1 MQFLSRSLKL
11 FTAFGIPVKAH
22 MSILVLLGLIAAM
35 GSVYVPMYIIL
46 FASVIAHEFG
56 HALTARRFGGDC
68 KVIYMHVF
76 GGAAMINI
84 PRSLKAEWVVALAG
98 PLTSLVLA
106 GIFYALTVVTGLY
119 YLWLAYVLNLM
130 IGLFNLAPVYP
141 MDGGRIFKTVTSY
154 FLGEERGTMVA
165 IWVARVIAAFAAVW
179 GIYSGRYMFV
189 LLSAFIVMFGSAE
202 YNVMRINRGWK

>member
-1 MQFLSRSLKL
+1 MHFLNKSLKL

-22 MSILVLLGLIAAM
+22 MSILVLFGLIALM
-35 GSVYVPMYIIL
+35 GSAYVPVYAIL

-76 GGAAMINI
+76 GGAAMVTI
-84 PRSLKAEWVVALAG
+84 PKSLKAEWVIAVMG
-98 PLTSLVLA
+98 PVTSLALA
-106 GIFYALTVVTGLY
+106 GIFYVLTVMTGLY
-119 YLWLAYVLNLM
+119 YFWLVYALNLM

-141 MDGGRIFKTVTSY
+141 MDGGRIFKSVTSY

-165 IWVARVIAAFAAVW
+165 IWVARVIATLAAAW

-189 LLSAFIVMFGSAE
+189 VLAAFIVMFGSAE
-202 YNVMRINRGWK
+202 YNGLKRNRGWK